1 MVVVL
6 KRAVF
11 PFLMLVILGSRNVRM
26 ILAASL
32 DEICAIRL
40 GQGMQVNRTDD
51 TERQSQKDT
60 DHH

>member
-32 DEICAIRL
+32 DGICAIRL
-40 GQGMQVNRTDD
+40 GQGMQVN
-51 TERQSQKDT
+51 
-60 DHH
+60 